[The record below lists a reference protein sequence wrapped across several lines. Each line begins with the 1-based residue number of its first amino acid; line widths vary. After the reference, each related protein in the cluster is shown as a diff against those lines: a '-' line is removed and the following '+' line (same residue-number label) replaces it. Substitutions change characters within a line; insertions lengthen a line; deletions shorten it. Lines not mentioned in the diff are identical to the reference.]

1 MKLSL
6 FSVLISSVLLSSTA
20 MAGLSEAIEA
30 FNAKRYPTAF
40 SEFSYLANAGDV
52 TAMYYLGQMYRD
64 GLGVEKNTER
74 AVQLFEQAEGAH
86 NTEATT
92 TLGRMLLYGD
102 GITQNAELGVEY
114 LKKAAHAGDANAL
127 FELGEAYSEGIGVER
142 ELTYAFGFYLM
153 GALKGDMR
161 SQHKLGLAYYNG
173 RGTPQDYSE
182 ALRWLKRSANQG
194 YVWAQVDLGDIYA
207 LNKRLYNPVE
217 AYGWYSII
225 AAYNTDEVGQAAATQ
240 RDALAD
246 KLKKGEEMFRAQRR
260 TTEWRP
266 VTGLD
271 SVPESVILKTP
282 TPIIPGFN
290 DPETTQKMLA
300 AGQTLFNDGSRF
312 GITSALVEEALALKD
327 TTALEA
333 AVESAAAGGKIQ
345 AYTYYGDVL
354 VSRFNDDKKAAEWY
368 QKGAKAGD
376 AYAQYQ
382 LAKMYCEGRGVEP
395 NAATCYGWLML
406 AEKKADTVLKPS
418 VQNALAAVEA
428 AATPEEL
435 AQAKEFVESSQKQT
449 ESTKTKNVLPINL
462 F

>member
-1 MKLSL
+1 MKRPFFTAFL
-6 FSVLISSVLLSSTA
+6 SSVLLATTA
-20 MAGLSEAIEA
+20 SAGLTEAIDA

-64 GLGVEKNTER
+64 GLGVDKNTER
-74 AVQLFEQAEGAH
+74 AIQLFEQAEGAH

-92 TLGRMLLYGD
+92 ILGRMLLHGD
-102 GITQNAELGVEY
+102 DITQNASLGIEY
-114 LKKAAHAGDANAL
+114 LKKAAHAGDAEAL

-161 SQHKLGLAYYNG
+161 AQHKLGLAYYNG
-173 RGTPQDYSE
+173 RGTPQDYAA

-217 AYGWYSII
+217 AYGWYSIV
-225 AAYNTDEVGQAAATQ
+225 AAYNTDEVGQAAAEQ
-240 RDALAD
+240 RDALAS
-246 KLKKGEEMFRAQRR
+246 KLKKGEDMFRAQRR

-266 VTGLD
+266 VKGLD

-282 TPIIPGFN
+282 TPVIPGFN
-290 DPETTQKMLA
+290 DAETTQKMLV
-300 AGQTLFNDGSRF
+300 AGQTLLNDGTRF
-312 GITSALVEEALALKD
+312 GITKAMVDEAVALKD
-327 TTALEA
+327 TSTLEK
-333 AVESAAAGGKIQ
+333 AVENAANGGKVQ
-345 AYTYYGDVL
+345 VYTYYGDVL
-354 VSRFNDDKKAAEWY
+354 VSRFNDDAKAATWY
-368 QKGAKAGD
+368 QKGAKVGD

-395 NAATCYGWLML
+395 NPARCYGWLML
-406 AEKKADTVLKPS
+406 ANRKADAVLKPGI
-418 VQNALAAVEA
+418 QNAMATVEA
-428 AATPEEL
+428 TATPEEL
-435 AQAKEFVESSQKQT
+435 EAAQEFVAET
-449 ESTKTKNVLPINL
+449 EAQPKSEAKKEVLPINL